1 LALSALVVPGIA
13 RADDDAGVIVRYR
26 TGTTASERL
35 DTRRDADVT
44 RDASLPLSRSE
55 VVRPAPGQST
65 ADAVRALES
74 DPDVQFAEPNVTRH
88 ALLAPTD
95 SLFGQEWALQNTAQ
109 AVQSASFNTA
119 PANGGAPAAG
129 ADINAP
135 AAWDV
140 TTGDPSVVVG
150 VVDTG
155 VDASRPDL
163 APNMWTNPHP
173 GSSGVPGVAA
183 NDLHGWDFID
193 NDNDP
198 SDVTA
203 PDTPTVEGNPGHGT
217 HVSGILGAHGNDG
230 SGVAG
235 VSWNTTVMPVRVLDD
250 HGSGGLD
257 QVVDGYAYAARD
269 GARIVNASFGDPQYS
284 QLERDTIASFPNTL
298 FVVAAGN
305 DGANN
310 DARTEDGCKALGAT
324 APNTCSFPCNYTL
337 ANVLCVA
344 ATDRDDNLASF
355 SNFGA
360 TSVDVAA
367 PGTDVLSTLPTTSS
381 VSNTGFG
388 LLSGTSMSTP
398 VVSGV
403 AALILARRP
412 DLTTAQLKQA
422 LLDGVDK
429 IPSLDGK
436 VVSGGRI
443 DALKALQAA
452 DAVPPPPPPP
462 PPAAPAPPPVVA
474 RSATAPRDTLAPVLV
489 LDLAR
494 RATIKGLLK
503 SGLRVAA
510 HCSEGCR
517 LTYRVLLDATTAKRL
532 HVRRTAATRKHA
544 LKRAATDHADLK
556 LPKALRRA
564 RSAKLTVEVR
574 AVDAAGNAVTHRVT
588 VALRR

>member
-1 LALSALVVPGIA
+1 LGLSALVLPGIA
-13 RADDDAGVIVRYR
+13 RADDAAGVIVRYR
-26 TGTTASERL
+26 SGTTASERL
-35 DTRRDADVT
+35 DTRRGADVT

-109 AVQSASFNTA
+109 AVPGSTFNST
-119 PANGGAPAAG
+119 PPTAG
-129 ADINAP
+129 ADIDAP

-140 TTGDPSVVVG
+140 TTGNPSVVVG

-163 APNMWTNPHP
+163 APNIWTNPHP
-173 GSSGVPGVAA
+173 GSSGVAGVGA
-183 NDLHGWDFID
+183 NDVHGWDFVD

-198 SDVTA
+198 SDVTS

-235 VSWNTTVMPVRVLDD
+235 VSWNTTIMPVRSLDD
-250 HGSGGLD
+250 HGSGTLD
-257 QVVDGYAYAARD
+257 EVVNGYAYAARD

-284 QLERDTIASFPNTL
+284 QLERDTLQSFPNTL
-298 FVVAAGN
+298 FIVAAGN
-305 DGANN
+305 DGVNN
-310 DARTEDGCKALGAT
+310 DTQTEGTCKADGLA
-324 APNTCSFPCNYTL
+324 APNTCSFPCDYTL

-344 ATDRDDNLASF
+344 ATDRSDNLAGF

-367 PGTDVLSTLPTTSS
+367 PGTDILSTLPTTSS
-381 VSNTGFG
+381 VSGSGFG

-422 LLDGVDK
+422 LIDGVDQ
-429 IPSLDGK
+429 IPSLAGK

-462 PPAAPAPPPVVA
+462 PPVVPAPPPVLA
-474 RSATAPRDTLAPVLV
+474 QSAAVPKDTFAPVLV

-494 RATIKGLLK
+494 RATVKGLVK

-510 HCSEGCR
+510 HCSERCT
-517 LTYRVLLDATTAKRL
+517 LTYRVLLDAKTAKRL
-532 HVRRTAATRKHA
+532 HLKRTAATRRHL

-564 RSAKLTVEVR
+564 RSGKLTVEVK
-574 AVDAAGNAVTHRVT
+574 AVDAAGNAVTHKVT
-588 VALRR
+588 VALLR

>member
-35 DTRRDADVT
+35 DTRRDAGVT
-44 RDASLPLSRSE
+44 RDAALPLSRSE
-55 VVRPAPGQST
+55 VVQPTPGQST
-65 ADAVRALES
+65 ADAVRALGS

-95 SLFGQEWALQNTAQ
+95 GLFGQEWALQNTAQ
-109 AVQSASFNTA
+109 SVTNASFNTSL
-119 PANGGAPAAG
+119 ANGGAPAAG
-129 ADINAP
+129 ADIKAP

-140 TTGDPSVVVG
+140 TTGDPSVVVA

-163 APNMWTNPHP
+163 APNVWTNPHP
-173 GSSGVPGVAA
+173 GSSGIPGVS
-183 NDLHGWDFID
+183 NDLHGWDFIT

-203 PDTPTVEGNPGHGT
+203 PDPGNPGHGT
-217 HVSGILGAHGNDG
+217 HVSGILGGRGNDG
-230 SGVAG
+230 GGIAG
-235 VSWNTTVMPVRVLDD
+235 VSWNTTIMPVRSLDNQ
-250 HGSGGLD
+250 GSGTLA
-257 QVVDGYAYAARD
+257 QVLNGYAYAGRD

-284 QLERDTIASFPNTL
+284 QGERDTLASFPNTL

-310 DARTEDGCKALGAT
+310 DALTEDGCKALGAA

-337 ANVLCVA
+337 ANVVCVA
-344 ATDRDDNLASF
+344 ATDREDNLASF

-360 TSVDVAA
+360 KSVDVAA
-367 PGTDVLSTLPTTSS
+367 PGTDILSTLPTTSS

-422 LLDGVDK
+422 LIDGVDK
-429 IPSLDGK
+429 IPALDGK
-436 VVSGGRI
+436 IVSGGRI

-462 PPAAPAPPPVVA
+462 PPAAPAPPPVVTQSSNIA
-474 RSATAPRDTLAPVLV
+474 RDTAAPVLV

-494 RATIKGLLK
+494 RATIRGILK

-510 HCSEGCR
+510 HCSEGCT
-517 LTYRVLLDATTAKRL
+517 LTYRVLLDAKTAKRL
-532 HVRRTAATRKHA
+532 HVKRTAATRKHS

-564 RSAKLTVEVR
+564 RSANLTVEVK
-574 AVDAAGNAVTHRVT
+574 AVDASGNAVTHTVT
-588 VALRR
+588 IALRR